1 MLGYMV
7 NTKKILTNHEQ
18 RIVDMDVF
26 QANTNASLKNMET
39 QVGQLALS
47 LQKPSKDTQKN
58 PKDCFDVTLR
68 SGKELQESK
77 KNEKEMG
84 NEEAVKEER
93 NQKLE
98 AEKDEAESSKRDLSE
113 EEKNEKSIEKEKPQK
128 KEEVSVYKPLLQF
141 PKG

>member
-26 QANTNASLKNMET
+26 QANTNVSLKNMET
-39 QVGQLALS
+39 QVGQLSLS

-93 NQKLE
+93 N
-98 AEKDEAESSKRDLSE
+98 
-113 EEKNEKSIEKEKPQK
+113 
-128 KEEVSVYKPLLQF
+128 
-141 PKG
+141 